1 MGAIGAPG
9 RIATCHTYR
18 VAHELHKEADACT
31 FACYERLE
39 RTSNTDLGNKRKIFD
54 GKSVRRVSAPPLLK
68 VIAFSSCEAEYAAC
82 ANTKKK

>member
-31 FACYERLE
+31 FACYERMPWSGAVAM
-39 RTSNTDLGNKRKIFD
+39 RD
-54 GKSVRRVSAPPLLK
+54 PPG
-68 VIAFSSCEAEYAAC
+68 V
-82 ANTKKK
+82 